1 MIIYKG
7 IGEITMTKKYS
18 SDKGMQNL
26 FEGFRRFSLNEVQYD
41 TKYTSD
47 GVGVKSAREDSIGAS
62 GKAALQHAGLSLSD
76 SHTSPAGDGSSD
88 IVTILQDG
96 KISLYFKGQHIGTT
110 HDGQEEAYWPTH
122 ALHKAGKSSMVNKK
136 IAAGLAQKLRRY
148 QDDMPIAMELADV
161 LEQGWAGMMILAID
175 SF

>member
-1 MIIYKG
+1 
-7 IGEITMTKKYS
+7 MTKKYS
-18 SDKGMQNL
+18 SDKKMQNL
-26 FEGFRRFSLNEVQYD
+26 FEGFNRFLNEVEYD

-47 GVGVKSAREDSIGAS
+47 GIGVKSAKEDSIGTSA
-62 GKAALQHAGLSLSD
+62 KAALQHAGLSLSD
-76 SHTSPAGDGSSD
+76 RNTAVDGDGSSD

-110 HDGQEEAYWPTH
+110 HDGQEEAYFPTVNFH
-122 ALHKAGKSSMVNKK
+122 RASKKHPAGSVLDRKV
-136 IAAGLAQKLRRY
+136 AEALAQKLRRY

-161 LEQGWAGMMILAID
+161 LEQGWPGRGIFTVE